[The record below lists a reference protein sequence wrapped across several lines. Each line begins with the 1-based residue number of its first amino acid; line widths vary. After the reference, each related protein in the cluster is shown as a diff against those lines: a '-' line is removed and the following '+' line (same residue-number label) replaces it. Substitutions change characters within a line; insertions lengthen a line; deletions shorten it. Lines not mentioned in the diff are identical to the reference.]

1 MQMPNEKN
9 TESESWKTFAAI
21 AALVAPLF
29 AVLWLGVTLTTDC
42 GSFTLAV
49 IKIVFAILV
58 VGTGITGIRWMTA
71 SGITLLV
78 EALLVV
84 LWVVLRIESYPPNG
98 ALRTITIL
106 AVPVT
111 LSGVLFVL
119 AGGMKAGTWPPAR
132 LRSSV

>member
-1 MQMPNEKN
+1 MSDEKHR
-9 TESESWKTFAAI
+9 ERESWKTFAAI

-49 IKIVFAILV
+49 VKIVFAILV

-71 SGITLLV
+71 SGLTLLV

-84 LWVVLRIESYPPNG
+84 LWVALRIESYPPNG
-98 ALRTITIL
+98 ALRTLTIL
-106 AVPVT
+106 AVPT
-111 LSGVLFVL
+111 ALSGILFVL

-132 LRSSV
+132 FRSAV